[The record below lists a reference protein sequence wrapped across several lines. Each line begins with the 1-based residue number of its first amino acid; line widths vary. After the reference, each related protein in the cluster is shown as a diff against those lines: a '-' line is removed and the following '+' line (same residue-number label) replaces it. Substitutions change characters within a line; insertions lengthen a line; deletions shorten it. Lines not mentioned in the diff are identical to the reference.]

1 MNLSQNSAIQP
12 EAEAEGA
19 AARPKAGA
27 PGVRSSLGQ
36 AWIPACI
43 HKCSTACK
51 CEALSFLRKDVH
63 GSKRMSLFW
72 GGRFGQ
78 FLFRNRLCTENVWGK
93 NK

>member
-63 GSKRMSLFW
+63 GSKCMSLFW
-72 GGRFGQ
+72 GGK
-78 FLFRNRLCTENVWGK
+78 VWLIPFQESLMYRKCLGEK
-93 NK
+93 

>member
-51 CEALSFLRKDVH
+51 CEALSFLRKDVQ
-63 GSKRMSLFW
+63 GA
-72 GGRFGQ
+72 
-78 FLFRNRLCTENVWGK
+78 NA
-93 NK
+93 